1 MTTISQDD
9 VSHLAALSSLQLTDG
24 ESEQL
29 RQDLQRII
37 SYINQLAELDTRSVE
52 PTYQVTA
59 LENVWRADDV
69 VGGPQEQ
76 IDDVVADVARDQLLA
91 LAPEQQSD
99 QVKVPQVL

>member
-69 VGGPQEQ
+69 V
-76 IDDVVADVARDQLLA
+76 ADVARDQLLA